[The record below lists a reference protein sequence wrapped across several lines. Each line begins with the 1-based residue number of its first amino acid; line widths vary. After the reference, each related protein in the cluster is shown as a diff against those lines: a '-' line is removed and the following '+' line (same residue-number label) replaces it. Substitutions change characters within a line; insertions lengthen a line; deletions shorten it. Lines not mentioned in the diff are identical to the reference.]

1 MIKRHIQVM
10 AVVVAGIA
18 SLYGATV
25 TANADGYQRRPVA
38 AAPCCAFSWTGFY
51 LGASGGYAWS
61 NDETVRLVET
71 FESSSAPPVVAF
83 AGNFGSLAPQG
94 GFAGIQGGANLQMGA
109 VVAGFEVDAQWADI
123 ADEFL
128 VTAVAT
134 GPLIGTLNYTI
145 ATSNRVTRFG
155 TFRSRLG
162 LAWDKTL
169 VYATGGLAW
178 GRVEHA
184 MVFRDNAAAPGPF
197 SSIDHVAGTHI
208 GYVVGGGIEHAFG
221 PHMSLKVEYQ
231 YIDLGSEHYKA
242 VERVASGTVSGF
254 RTNIDTETAFHTVR
268 LGLNIK
274 LGARE
279 APPLK

>member
-1 MIKRHIQVM
+1 MLKPNSRTL
-10 AVVVAGIA
+10 AVVAGIVGLCGAAATA
-18 SLYGATV
+18 S
-25 TANADGYQRRPVA
+25 ADGYQRRPV

-51 LGASGGYAWS
+51 LGVNGGYAWS
-61 NDETVRLVET
+61 SDETVRLVET
-71 FESSSAPPVVAF
+71 FESAIAPPVVAF

-123 ADEFL
+123 SDDSLATVL
-128 VTAVAT
+128 AT
-134 GPLIGTLNYTI
+134 GPLIGTLNYTV

-178 GRVEHA
+178 GRVEHT
-184 MVFRDNAAAPGPF
+184 MVFRDTAGFN
-197 SSIDHVAGTHI
+197 SVDHVAGTHV

-221 PHMSLKVEYQ
+221 PHMSLKLEYQ
-231 YIDLGSEHYKA
+231 YIDLGSEHYTA
-242 VERVASGTVSGF
+242 VERNAAGTVSGF
-254 RTNIDTETAFHTVR
+254 RTNIDTETDFHTVR
-268 LGLNIK
+268 LGLNVK

-279 APPLK
+279 AAPLK